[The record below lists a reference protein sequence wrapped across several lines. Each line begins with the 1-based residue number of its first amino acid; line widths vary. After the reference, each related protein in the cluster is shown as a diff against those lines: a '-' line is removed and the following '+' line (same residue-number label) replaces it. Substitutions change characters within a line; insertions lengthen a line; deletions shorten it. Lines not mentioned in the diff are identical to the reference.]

1 MALFSSQGLTR
12 IQEPSFNP
20 QPRVISSPLISCPE
34 GVGVAMQRILTE
46 LFFFFLII
54 LSAKTAYALK
64 KDKRKP
70 PQSPLTGGN
79 KMRRLT

>member
-1 MALFSSQGLTR
+1 MNTNR
-12 IQEPSFNP
+12 TI
-20 QPRVISSPLISCPE
+20 
-34 GVGVAMQRILTE
+34 
-46 LFFFFLII
+46 FFLRDYPVCQ
-54 LSAKTAYALK
+54 KTAYALK

>member
-1 MALFSSQGLTR
+1 
-12 IQEPSFNP
+12 
-20 QPRVISSPLISCPE
+20 
-34 GVGVAMQRILTE
+34 MQRILTE

>member
-1 MALFSSQGLTR
+1 VTDCVAKTVIVLALFH
-12 IQEPSFNP
+12 IVEHD
-20 QPRVISSPLISCPE
+20 
-34 GVGVAMQRILTE
+34 MKRILTE